1 MRTVK
6 TLGATLA
13 CVGLLSCAGEP
24 VVTAQDYKT
33 GVFTVCGN
41 TQASKVELTERAAK
55 VCTTAAPKVLRCTAD
70 VKYPTVGIQGEM
82 TLSGNC
88 CDYECPPQL
97 MRQATLL
104 WQP

>member
-1 MRTVK
+1 MRTAK
-6 TLGATLA
+6 TLGAAWA
-13 CVGLLSCAGEP
+13 CVGLLSCASEP
-24 VVTAQDYKT
+24 VVTAQNYKT

-41 TQASKVELTERAAK
+41 SQASKVDLAQRAAK
-55 VCTTAAPKVLRCTAD
+55 VCTTAAPTVVRCTAD

-97 MRQATLL
+97 MRQASLL
-104 WQP
+104 GQR

>member
-1 MRTVK
+1 MTTTK
-6 TLGATLA
+6 TFGSALA
-13 CVGLLSCAGEP
+13 CVALLSCASEP

-41 TQASKVELTERAAK
+41 TQASKVDLSQRAAK
-55 VCTTAAPKVLRCTAD
+55 VCATATPKVLRCTAD
-70 VKYPTVGIQGEM
+70 EKYPTVGIQGEM

-97 MRQATLL
+97 MRQASLL
-104 WQP
+104 